1 MGEFSYFFIMET
13 TIKYTA
19 HLTENH
25 QLKAAD
31 QLISKLRQQL
41 SANEEYI
48 KEIEEENQIIKE
60 KTEKPLLEKIEELTL
75 ALTKEKAAREKLCQ
89 KYSDDVQQF
98 IKTDIL
104 YAKYKKELDELKEEN
119 KRLKHQKEDLIYRI
133 LKLENV

>member
-1 MGEFSYFFIMET
+1 MET

-60 KTEKPLLEKIEELTL
+60 KTEKPLLEKIEELTV
-75 ALTKEKAAREKLCQ
+75 ALTKEKTAREKLCQ